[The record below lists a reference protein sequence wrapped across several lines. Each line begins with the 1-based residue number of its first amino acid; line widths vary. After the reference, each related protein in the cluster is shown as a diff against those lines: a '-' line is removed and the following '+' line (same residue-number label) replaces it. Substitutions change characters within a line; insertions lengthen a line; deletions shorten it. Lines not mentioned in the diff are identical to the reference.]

1 MNGWWF
7 AATGGLIAAV
17 VLGGLAVATARHDR
31 ARRDAEGRE
40 QVLLRLLRTDSLQP
54 QEVLDAV
61 VDGLMAAGF
70 DACVVRLVDEEAGL
84 LRYVAGRGI
93 RGTEVAT
100 EVPLGL
106 GLSGKVLGSSGP
118 VVLEDYSAA
127 PDVLSPELGF
137 DGAIGVPI
145 GPQDQPIAVLLAA
158 RRAAPLTAGQQTIA
172 VELSEQAGRALE
184 QALRYEATASDVAQ
198 LRALDAQT
206 HDFVST
212 VSHELRT
219 PLTVVQGL
227 GQTLAHRWDDL
238 DPPRREDLTE
248 RLQANVARLTSM
260 VATLLETSALQRGQL
275 EVRPETVEL
284 EPYLQSLLH
293 RLTTLRATHPVHL
306 DLAAGLRIAADPRLL
321 EHVFEN
327 LLGNAARHTPQG
339 TAVRVRAVAGTE
351 RVRVEVSDD
360 GPGIAPED
368 LPFVLERFYRGGDP
382 NRRPSGGLGLGLA
395 LAAQIVAAHGGNLEV
410 DSAPGRGTTFA
421 FTLPRDEA
429 DGPHRAGGGAGAG

>member
-1 MNGWWF
+1 MNGWWW
-7 AATGGLIAAV
+7 AAAGGLIAAV
-17 VLGGLAVATARHDR
+17 VLGGLALATARHDR
-31 ARRDAEGRE
+31 ARRAAEGRE

-70 DACVVRLVDEEAGL
+70 DACAVRLVDAQAGV

-93 RGTEVAT
+93 RGTEVVT
-100 EVPLGL
+100 EVPLGS
-106 GLSGKVLGSSGP
+106 GLSGRVLTSSGP

-127 PDVLSPELGF
+127 PDVLSPELAF

-145 GPQDQPIAVLLAA
+145 GPQDHPVAVLLAA
-158 RRAAPLTAGQQTIA
+158 RRHAPLTTGQQTIA

-227 GQTLAHRWDDL
+227 GQTLAQRWDDL
-238 DPPRREDLTE
+238 DPPRRADLTE
-248 RLQANVARLTSM
+248 RLQANVARLMSM
-260 VATLLETSALQRGQL
+260 VATLLETSAMQRGQL

-284 EPYLQSLLH
+284 EPYLRTLLH
-293 RLTTLRATHPVHL
+293 RLTTLRVTHPVHL
-306 DLAAGLRIAADPRLL
+306 DVAADLRVAADPRLL

-327 LLGNAARHTPQG
+327 LLGNVARHTPQG
-339 TAVRVRAVAGTE
+339 TAVRIRAEAATDH
-351 RVRVEVSDD
+351 VRVEVSDD
-360 GPGIAPED
+360 GPGIEPDD

-382 NRRPSGGLGLGLA
+382 TRRPSGGLGLGLA
-395 LAAQIVAAHGGNLEV
+395 LAAQIVAAHGSDLEV
-410 DSAPGRGTTFA
+410 DSAPGLGTTFA
-421 FTLPRDEA
+421 FTLPRA
-429 DGPHRAGGGAGAG
+429 DAEDHQRPGGPAGAG